1 MMMDMSQA
9 RLTLTPPPS
18 SPSPRGRGGRNA
30 VLALAVLTCAL
41 AGGCTAVTNPNGD
54 GIPVRLLPQEIVG
67 PIKTNYQ
74 TVPLS
79 MLRQPQPD
87 VYRLAAGDVLGV
99 FVDGFL
105 GEKTVVTPVQM
116 PPLIQL
122 RDQNRFAPA
131 AGYPIPVQEDGT
143 IALPAVA
150 KLSVKGKTV
159 GEAQELV
166 RDQYLKAGLIKK
178 ESDRTLVTL
187 LYQRQQQVLVFRQ
200 EATSFYV
207 GADGPFPTS
216 KRNTGQVVDLP
227 AYQNDVLTALARS
240 GGLPD
245 ADAHNE
251 IIIYRDSFRG
261 VPNKL
266 DAMKQFDKAQAK
278 NLRELGVMAD
288 ETIRIPLR
296 LPTGAPL
303 PFGKED
309 VILKNGDV
317 IFLEARDEEVFYTA
331 GLLPPGK
338 HQLPRDHD
346 LDVLDAIMMSRGPLY
361 NGAFGGSNLAGDLV
375 KSGLGNPSPSLL
387 VVVRRLP
394 NRGQL
399 HIAVDLRAA
408 MRYPQERLVIRPGDV
423 LILQEKPAEAFARY
437 MNQTFFNFN
446 ILWTAFRA
454 TNAAGIVDIATPDR
468 LAGRLGTFST
478 LP

>member
-1 MMMDMSQA
+1 MLRTPKRRRRSSRPRSRSSTACCRRSCCRCPQVRHTSLTFRPENPTYGPRTQRSFSPRRPPRWSRGRRMGRSRCNGPGRPASSLARRNPRVDRNSENGQRPWSATEIQFATDHGLRTTDQEREMMMDMSQA

-105 GEKTVVTPVQM
+105 GEKTVVTPGQM

-122 RDQNRFAPA
+122 RDQNRFAPP

-178 ESDRTLVTL
+178 ESDRNLVTL
-187 LYQRQQQVLVFRQ
+187 LYQRQEQELVFRQ

-331 GLLPPGK
+331 GLL
-338 HQLPRDHD
+338 
-346 LDVLDAIMMSRGPLY
+346 
-361 NGAFGGSNLAGDLV
+361 
-375 KSGLGNPSPSLL
+375 
-387 VVVRRLP
+387 
-394 NRGQL
+394 
-399 HIAVDLRAA
+399 
-408 MRYPQERLVIRPGDV
+408 
-423 LILQEKPAEAFARY
+423 
-437 MNQTFFNFN
+437 
-446 ILWTAFRA
+446 
-454 TNAAGIVDIATPDR
+454 
-468 LAGRLGTFST
+468 
-478 LP
+478 